1 MSGRRGSENPAEG
14 CSGDVFLPDP
24 HVPAVTFLQELPS
37 YQSMRRR
44 RLVTGNVDNSH
55 SLARSASREARNLIQ
70 GMETRNVNLDRPLRE
85 CAMPLAEKR
94 RLRELEEKQI
104 QSQSRWNQWKKATN
118 KSLKRTIENIKEL
131 ISYLELWRYDIRSI
145 EEKFGTGIKSYFSFL
160 RFLVVLNVV
169 IFLLLFSFIT
179 LPTALVQYG
188 VVNGSYVKVPPET
201 GPECTVYTIG
211 NTKGLVYFYSYII
224 DLLSGTGFLEM
235 TSLFYGYYSV
245 DNVPLG
251 LLEYHVPLAYLLI
264 TLACLSVSFVWI
276 IKRSVEGF
284 KRSLIYNEDPFQS
297 YCNKILAGWDFCIT
311 DVNAARLK
319 HSSLLY
325 ELKTDLQDERLRQK
339 AADRSL
345 KEKTR
350 IYCLR
355 IFLNCVV
362 LAVLSAC
369 FYSIYRVTVY
379 SQEHSFP
386 EKTIKLDDLFVQYL
400 PSIVITVANFF
411 APLIF
416 SFLIKYEDYSP
427 IFEIRLTLIR
437 CVFVRLA
444 NIAVLLI
451 SLWTRITSCAEKCKT
466 CGYNYHLYPCWESR
480 VGQEMYKL
488 MIFDLI
494 IICAVIVFID
504 FPRKLIVSHC
514 PIKAFRWVGLQEF
527 AIPDNVLEIV
537 YGQTICWIG
546 TFYCPLLPA
555 IAAVKYFIVFYIKKL
570 SLMHTCKPS
579 ARPFR
584 ASSSNFFFLVVLLI
598 GLILAFIP
606 LGLSM
611 TRIPS
616 SKACGPFVN
625 FNRSWDVIG
634 HTIQKLPLTLQ
645 RILNGISSETFAVPF
660 FMVTCFVVF
669 CFIAL
674 AGAHKRVINQLRE
687 QLAME
692 SRDKLFLIQQ
702 LTKAQMLRW
711 DFFNPLEGNMKSKQ
725 GGAGIS
731 K

>member
-1 MSGRRGSENPAEG
+1 MSGRRGSESPGEG
-14 CSGDVFLPDP
+14 SSDVFLPDSLM
-24 HVPAVTFLQELPS
+24 PAVTFLQELPS
-37 YQSMRRR
+37 YQSMQRR
-44 RLVTGNVDNSH
+44 RLLTRNGGNYY
-55 SLARSASREARNLIQ
+55 SLARS
-70 GMETRNVNLDRPLRE
+70 ETRNLLKGAESRDLYAARPLRE
-85 CAMPLAEKR
+85 CALSIAEKR
-94 RLRELEEKQI
+94 CLREIEEKNI
-104 QSQSRWNQWKKATN
+104 KSQSKWDQWKKTTS
-118 KSLKRTIENIKEL
+118 KSQKRIAENFKEL
-131 ISYLELWRYDIRSI
+131 ISYLELWRHDIHSI

-160 RFLVVLNVV
+160 RFLVLLNIV

-179 LPTALVQYG
+179 LPTALFKYK
-188 VVNGSYVKVPPET
+188 VVNGSYVKVPLET
-201 GPECTVYTIG
+201 EPECTVYASS
-211 NTKGLVYFYSYII
+211 NTKGLVYFYSYIT

-235 TSLFYGYYSV
+235 TSLFYGYYTV
-245 DNVPLG
+245 DNVYLG

-264 TLACLSVSFVWI
+264 TLAYLSLSFVWI
-276 IKRSVEGF
+276 IKSSVKGF
-284 KRSLIYNEDPFQS
+284 KRSLVYSEDPFQS

-319 HSSLLY
+319 QSSLLY
-325 ELKTDLQDERLRQK
+325 ELKTDLQEERQRQR
-339 AADRSL
+339 AADRTL
-345 KEKTR
+345 KEKIR

-355 IFLNCVV
+355 IFLNGVV

-379 SQEHSFP
+379 SQEHTFQESN
-386 EKTIKLDDLFVQYL
+386 IKLDDLFVQYL
-400 PSIVITVANFF
+400 PSMVITVANFF

-444 NIAVLLI
+444 NIAVLLF
-451 SLWTRITSCAEKCKT
+451 SLWTRITSCADKCKT
-466 CGYNYHLYPCWESR
+466 CGYNYDLYPCWETR

-494 IICAVIVFID
+494 IIFAVTVFID
-504 FPRKLIVSHC
+504 FPRKLIVTYC
-514 PIKAFRWVGLQEF
+514 PLKPFRCVGLQQF

-537 YGQTICWIG
+537 YGQTICWTG
-546 TFYCPLLPA
+546 TFFCPLLPA
-555 IAAVKYFIVFYIKKL
+555 IAAVKYFIVFYIKKV

-611 TRIPS
+611 THIPS

-625 FNRSWDVIG
+625 FNRSWDVIQ
-634 HTIQKLPLTLQ
+634 HTIKKFPLTLQ
-645 RILNGISSETFAVPF
+645 RILNGISSETFAMPF
-660 FMVTCFVVF
+660 FMVTCFIVF
-669 CFIAL
+669 WFTAL

-702 LTKAQMLRW
+702 LTRAQKLRW
-711 DFFNPLEGNMKSKQ
+711 DTFFIPIEGSSRPKQVGGGLSK
-725 GGAGIS
+725 
-731 K
+731 

>member
-1 MSGRRGSENPAEG
+1 M
-14 CSGDVFLPDP
+14 
-24 HVPAVTFLQELPS
+24 PAVTFLQELPS

-44 RLVTGNVDNSH
+44 RLLSPHVGNYH
-55 SLARSASREARNLIQ
+55 SLARSAS
-70 GMETRNVNLDRPLRE
+70 GETRNLLKGTEFRSLNLACPLRE
-85 CAMPLAEKR
+85 CTLSIAEKR
-94 RLRELEEKQI
+94 RLREIEEKHI
-104 QSQSRWNQWKKATN
+104 KSQSRWDQWKKSSN
-118 KSLKRTIENIKEL
+118 RSLKRITENAKEL
-131 ISYLELWRYDIRSI
+131 ISYLELWRYNIHSI

-169 IFLLLFSFIT
+169 IFLLLFSFIA
-179 LPTALVQYG
+179 LPTALFRYG
-188 VVNGSYVKVPPET
+188 IVNGSYVKVPLET
-201 GPECTVYTIG
+201 EPECTVYAISS
-211 NTKGLVYFYSYII
+211 TKGLVSFYSYII

-235 TSLFYGYYSV
+235 TSLFYGYYTV
-245 DNVPLG
+245 DNVYLG

-264 TLACLSVSFVWI
+264 TLAYLSLSFVWI

-284 KRSLIYNEDPFQS
+284 KRSLVYSEDPFQS

-319 HSSLLY
+319 QSSLLY
-325 ELKTDLQDERLRQK
+325 ELKTDLQEEDRRQK
-339 AADRSL
+339 AAERTL
-345 KEKTR
+345 KEKIR

-355 IFLNCVV
+355 IFLNGVV

-379 SQEHSFP
+379 SQEHTFQ
-386 EKTIKLDDLFVQYL
+386 ENNIKFDNLFVQYL
-400 PSIVITVANFF
+400 PSMVITVANFF

-416 SFLIKYEDYSP
+416 SFLVQYEDYSP
-427 IFEIRLTLIR
+427 VFEIRLTLIR

-444 NIAVLLI
+444 NIVVLLV
-451 SLWTRITSCAEKCKT
+451 SLWARITSCADKCKT
-466 CGYNYHLYPCWESR
+466 CGYNYDLYPCWESR

-494 IICAVIVFID
+494 IIFAVIVFID
-504 FPRKLIVSHC
+504 FPRKLIITHC
-514 PIKAFRWVGLQEF
+514 PVKAFQWVGLQEF

-555 IAAVKYFIVFYIKKL
+555 IAAIKYFIVFYIKKI

-598 GLILAFIP
+598 GLLLAFIP
-606 LGLSM
+606 LGISM
-611 TRIPS
+611 THIPS

-625 FNRSWDVIG
+625 FHRSWDVIG
-634 HTIQKLPLTLQ
+634 HTIKKFPRLLQ

-660 FMVTCFVVF
+660 FMVTCFIVF

-692 SRDKLFLIQQ
+692 SRDKRFLIQQ
-702 LTKAQMLRW
+702 LTQAHRLH
-711 DFFNPLEGNMKSKQ
+711 
-725 GGAGIS
+725 
-731 K
+731 

>member
-1 MSGRRGSENPAEG
+1 MSGRRGSENAAEG
-14 CSGDVFLPDP
+14 SSGDVFLPDP

-44 RLVTGNVDNSH
+44 RLVTGNVDNYH
-55 SLARSASREARNLIQ
+55 SIARSASAVTRNLIQ
-70 GMETRNVNLDRPLRE
+70 GIESRNVNLDRPLRE
-85 CAMPLAEKR
+85 CALSLAEKR
-94 RLRELEEKQI
+94 RLRVLEEKQI

-118 KSLKRTIENIKEL
+118 KSLKRMIENIKEV

-179 LPTALVQYG
+179 LPTALVKYG
-188 VVNGSYVKVPPET
+188 V
-201 GPECTVYTIG
+201 
-211 NTKGLVYFYSYII
+211 
-224 DLLSGTGFLEM
+224 GFLEM

-245 DNVPLG
+245 ENVPLG
-251 LLEYHVPLAYLLI
+251 LLDYHVPLAYLLI
-264 TLACLSVSFVWI
+264 TLAYLSMSFVWI

-325 ELKTDLQDERLRQK
+325 ELKTDLQDERLRQR

-362 LAVLSAC
+362 LAVLLAC
-369 FYSIYRVTVY
+369 FYSIYRATVY
-379 SQEHSFP
+379 SQERSLP
-386 EKTIKLDDLFVQYL
+386 ENNIKLDDLLVQYL
-400 PSIVITVANFF
+400 PSMVITVANFF

-427 IFEIRLTLIR
+427 VFEIRLTLIR

-444 NIAVLLI
+444 NIVVLLF
-451 SLWTRITSCAEKCKT
+451 SLWTRITSCADKCKT

-494 IICAVIVFID
+494 IIFAIIVFID
-504 FPRKLIVSHC
+504 FPRKLIVTHC
-514 PIKAFRWVGLQEF
+514 PVKAFRWVGLQEF

-616 SKACGPFVN
+616 SKACGPFLN

-634 HTIQKLPLTLQ
+634 HTIQKFPLTLQ

-702 LTKAQMLRW
+702 LTKAQMHRW
-711 DFFNPLEGNMKSKQ
+711 DFFNPLEWNMKSKQ
-725 GGAGIS
+725 GGAGFS